1 MAMYWQETIGR
12 SSLRF
17 IGVAGVGTL
26 IFLLLVAFGLKRVA
40 YKDNNQ
46 RATAATGKSEFRGDR
61 AFETLKKVVAIGP
74 RPPGSPEA
82 ETLRQLIRSE
92 VEAAGLEVRVIPFEA
107 DTPLGKRSMAN
118 LVAIVKG
125 SQDGIIALSNHYDTK
140 YFEEFRFVGAN
151 DGGSTAAWMI
161 EMARAL
167 GPMRDGRTVWL
178 IWFDGEEALRDWSST
193 DSLYGSREMVRHMR
207 KTKELADLHA
217 LINVDMIGDCY
228 LGIFRDA
235 GAPSW
240 LSNAIWKVAA
250 ELGHGRHFLAESRII
265 EDDHMPF
272 RLAGKRA
279 INLIDYEYG
288 GSQLEHSNTW
298 HTAND
303 TIERVC
309 PASLQAVGDV
319 IYHAL
324 PAIERALDAQARL
337 N

>member
-1 MAMYWQETIGR
+1 MRWRETNGR
-12 SSLRF
+12 GSLRF

-26 IFLLLVAFGLKRVA
+26 IFLLIVAFGLKRVA
-40 YKDNNQ
+40 YKDDNQ
-46 RATAATGKSEFRGDR
+46 RATAAAGKSAFQGER
-61 AFETLKKVVAIGP
+61 AYESLKKIVAIGP

-82 ETLRQLIRSE
+82 ETLRQLIRGE
-92 VEAAGLEVRVIPFEA
+92 VGAAGLEVRALPFEA
-107 DTPLGKRSMAN
+107 DTPFGKKSMVN
-118 LVAIVKG
+118 LVAVVKG
-125 SQDGIIALSNHYDTK
+125 TENGIIALSNHYDTK
-140 YFEEFRFVGAN
+140 YFEDVRFVGAN
-151 DGGSTAAWMI
+151 DGGSTTAWMI

-167 GPMRDGRTVWL
+167 GPTREGRTVWL
-178 IWFDGEEALRDWSST
+178 IWFDGEEAFKEWSSS
-193 DSLYGSREMVRHMR
+193 DSLYGSREMVRHLR
-207 KTKELADLHA
+207 KTKEFADLDV

-240 LSNAIWKVAA
+240 LSNAVWKSAA

-272 RLAGKRA
+272 RLAGKPA
-279 INLIDYEYG
+279 MNLIDYEYG

-298 HTAND
+298 HTPND

-324 PAIERALDAQARL
+324 PAIERVLDAQARL
-337 N
+337 D